1 MRNFFD
7 LLKKEWCSSFF
18 FFLVKNGIVGVKGAL

>member
-7 LLKKEWCSSFF
+7 LLKKQWCSSF